1 MGLVEAV
8 LAGDR
13 RAMARLITRIEN
25 DAAGARAE
33 LAQLYAHT
41 GRAHIVGVTGAPGV
55 GKSTLVNELAKAYR
69 ADSRR
74 VGVLAVDPTSPFSG
88 GAVLGD
94 RIRMRDLSGDPGV
107 FIRSMAT
114 RGSLGGLARATASAI
129 RVLDAAGFDVV
140 VVETVGAGQSE
151 VEIAQTAHTVVV
163 VEAAGMGDDVQAIK
177 AGLLEIADVF
187 AVNKADRPGA
197 DHTIAAL
204 EMLLDL
210 SHAVPSSAEE
220 RPSRLLEIIRSHH
233 KPSPVAKQA
242 KLHLSESSET
252 LEEVSPKPGTS
263 PSQLLGEASGERVSP
278 LPAREEGQGVRSIWR
293 PPVIKAIAARGE
305 GVLDLV
311 RAIADHRR
319 YLEATGEMARRTQV
333 HLVNELER
341 ILRDGLMDRLL
352 SQIDQ
357 ASLAS
362 LMAQVA
368 TRELDP
374 YAAAHQ
380 LLAGSQ

>member
-1 MGLVEAV
+1 
-8 LAGDR
+8 
-13 RAMARLITRIEN
+13 
-25 DAAGARAE
+25 
-33 LAQLYAHT
+33 
-41 GRAHIVGVTGAPGV
+41 
-55 GKSTLVNELAKAYR
+55 
-69 ADSRR
+69 
-74 VGVLAVDPTSPFSG
+74 
-88 GAVLGD
+88 
-94 RIRMRDLSGDPGV
+94 
-107 FIRSMAT
+107 
-114 RGSLGGLARATASAI
+114 
-129 RVLDAAGFDVV
+129 
-140 VVETVGAGQSE
+140 
-151 VEIAQTAHTVVV
+151 
-163 VEAAGMGDDVQAIK
+163 MGDDVQAIK

-210 SHAVPSSAEE
+210 SHAVPSPAEE
-220 RPSRLLEIIRSHH
+220 RPSRLLEIIRVHH
-233 KPSPVAKQA
+233 KSSPTAKQVGP
-242 KLHLSESSET
+242 HPSESSDSS
-252 LEEVSPKPGTS
+252 V
-263 PSQLLGEASGERVSP
+263 P
-278 LPAREEGQGVRSIWR
+278 LQSEGQPAPSNGPGDRGFGEVPLKPETAPWR
-293 PPVIKAIAARGE
+293 PPVIKTIAARGD

-319 YLEATGEMARRTQV
+319 YLEATGEMARRNQV

>member
-1 MGLVEAV
+1 MGPVEAV
-8 LAGDR
+8 LSGDR

-25 DAAGARAE
+25 DAASARVE

-41 GRAHIVGVTGAPGV
+41 GRAHIVGITGAPGA

-129 RVLDAAGFDVV
+129 KVLDAAGFDVV
-140 VVETVGAGQSE
+140 MVETVGAGQSE

-187 AVNKADRPGA
+187 AVNKADHPGA

-210 SHAVPSSAEE
+210 SHAVPSRAEE
-220 RPSRLLEIIRSHH
+220 RPSRLLEVIRGHH
-233 KPSPVAKQA
+233 KPASVAKQA
-242 KLHLSESSET
+242 GPHLPESPDPSAPPQSGGQPSPGSEPGDRAFAELSAKL
-252 LEEVSPKPGTS
+252 GT
-263 PSQLLGEASGERVSP
+263 PP
-278 LPAREEGQGVRSIWR
+278 WR
-293 PPVIKAIAARGE
+293 PPVIKTIAARGD
-305 GVLDLV
+305 GILDLV

-319 YLEATGEMARRTQV
+319 HLEATGEMARRTQV

-380 LLAGSQ
+380 LLAGSP

>member
-1 MGLVEAV
+1 VGLAEAI
-8 LAGDR
+8 LSGDR

-25 DAAGARAE
+25 DAASAHAE

-41 GRAHIVGVTGAPGV
+41 GRAHILGITGAPGA

-107 FIRSMAT
+107 FIRSMAS

-129 RVLDAAGFDVV
+129 KVLDAAGFDVV
-140 VVETVGAGQSE
+140 MVETVGAGQSE

-210 SHAVPSSAEE
+210 SHAVPSPAEE
-220 RPSRLLEIIRSHH
+220 RPSRLLEIIRGHH
-233 KPSPVAKQA
+233 KPFAARQA
-242 KLHLSESSET
+242 EPPPSASSDSSVPPQPEDQDRVSG
-252 LEEVSPKPGTS
+252 EVPPKPGT
-263 PSQLLGEASGERVSP
+263 PP
-278 LPAREEGQGVRSIWR
+278 WR
-293 PPVIKAIAARGE
+293 PPVIKTIAARGD
-305 GVLDLV
+305 GILDLV

-319 YLEATGEMARRTQV
+319 YLEATGEMARRNQV

-357 ASLAS
+357 ASLAA

-374 YAAAHQ
+374 YAAAHR

>member
-1 MGLVEAV
+1 MGLIEAI

-13 RAMARLITRIEN
+13 RAVARLITRIEN
-25 DAAGARAE
+25 DVAGARAA

-41 GRAHIVGVTGAPGV
+41 GRAHIVGVTGAPGA

-114 RGSLGGLARATASAI
+114 RGSLGGLARATASVI
-129 RVLDAAGFDVV
+129 KVLDAAGFDVIM
-140 VVETVGAGQSE
+140 VETVGAGQSE

-197 DHTIAAL
+197 DHTVAAL

-210 SHAVPSSAEE
+210 SHAVPSRSEE
-220 RPSRLLEIIRSHH
+220 CPSRLLEIIRGHH
-233 KPSPVAKQA
+233 TPGE
-242 KLHLSESSET
+242 H
-252 LEEVSPKPGTS
+252 VSPFPGR
-263 PSQLLGEASGERVSP
+263 EAC
-278 LPAREEGQGVRSIWR
+278 PAVVGGGGQGVRSTWR
-293 PPVIKAIAARGE
+293 PPVVKTIAARGD
-305 GVLDLV
+305 GILDLV

-319 YLEATGEMARRTQV
+319 FLETTGEMAHRNQM
-333 HLVNELER
+333 HLINELER